1 LARKL
6 VLVRRAI
13 FHYELCMKITSKG
26 TVTIPQE
33 VRDKCGL
40 LPNTEVEFHI
50 NRAGK
55 AVLVPTKSGSTMSD
69 WLKEVAGTAK
79 GRFTTD
85 EVMRMTRGED

>member
-1 LARKL
+1 VKHL
-6 VLVRRAI
+6 VLVRQSI
-13 FHYELCMKITSKG
+13 CHYVSCMKITAKG

-40 LPNTEVEFHI
+40 LPNTEVEFQI

-55 AVLVPTKSGSTMSD
+55 AVLVPTKPGDTMSD
-69 WLKEVAGTAK
+69 WLKQVAGTAK